1 MGIPSS
7 SRNAPSLLAFE
18 RWNLGWIND
27 SQITCM
33 TGKQLAS
40 TISPVQAT
48 GGNKAVVVPLTR
60 TKAIVI
66 ESRRPL
72 GIDRNLNKSGAL
84 IYLVDSSIQSGLG
97 PVQIFPKDLANDPWY
112 LNAPRTVGDSL
123 TVEGVTIEVIA
134 SDENGDTVSIKR

>member
-33 TGKQLAS
+33 TGKQVTS

-97 PVQIFPKDLANDPWY
+97 PVQIFPKDLSNDPWY

-123 TVEGVTIEVIA
+123 TLEGVTIEVIA
-134 SDENGDTVSIKR
+134 SDENGDTVSVRR